1 MLKSLEYPGFLGCKN
16 TVLSQIRT
24 FDYHTTEPRMSS
36 KKHVV
41 FVTGAT
47 GAQGGAVARS
57 LLSAGHAVHALARDP
72 SSTAAQTLSE
82 LGATVFPGDF
92 DDPSS
97 LTSAAKG
104 CTAAFIN
111 LSPVFTDPSGEARH
125 GRNVVAAC
133 REAGIARVIES
144 SVPSVDRLERGDLN
158 GVDNN
163 PTLKYRYAKIHVER
177 AVKEAGFDNW
187 TILRVP
193 RLLHSF
199 VDPKLSRMVFPKLA
213 GDGVIR
219 TVLPPDE
226 PQSVL
231 DTRDIGRAF
240 VHLLDDT
247 TGRYRNKKLALSGE
261 TLTFQ
266 DIANAM
272 NEALGQ
278 DRVHVEYVRESLARE
293 LGKTDPIVASELLYL
308 DNPGFLLFDENDF
321 DFKLSSAKE
330 YFTREKAALE
340 RAVGLT
346 A

>member
-1 MLKSLEYPGFLGCKN
+1 M
-16 TVLSQIRT
+16 
-24 FDYHTTEPRMSS
+24 
-36 KKHVV
+36 V

-72 SSTAAQTLSE
+72 SSPAAQALSE
-82 LGATVFPGDF
+82 IGATIFPGEFSDQAA
-92 DDPSS
+92 
-97 LTSAAKG
+97 LTSAARS

-111 LSPVFTDPSGEARH
+111 VSPVFTDPSGEATH

-133 REAGIARVIES
+133 REAGIPRVILS

-158 GVDNN
+158 GKDN
-163 PTLKYRYAKIHVER
+163 PTLKYRFSKIHVEH

-187 TILRVP
+187 TILQVP

-199 VDPKLSRMVFPKLA
+199 VDPKLSRMVFPKLVN
-213 GDGVIR
+213 GMIC

-226 PQSVL
+226 PQSIL
-231 DTRDIGRAF
+231 DTLDIGRAF
-240 VHLLDDT
+240 VHMLEDT
-247 TGRYRNKKLALSGE
+247 SDRYRNKKVALAGE
-261 TLTFQ
+261 KVTFQ
-266 DIANAM
+266 YIANAI
-272 NEALGQ
+272 NEALGR
-278 DRVHVEYVRESLARE
+278 DRVHMEYIPESQARE

-308 DNPGFLLFDENDF
+308 DNPGFLVLDQNDF
-321 DFKLSSAKE
+321 DFKLSSARE

-340 RAVGLT
+340 RAVGL